1 MPRTKVGPEASRPK
15 GRTLEGNS
23 LRISNLNILGNATWD
38 SVIIRFVT
46 GDSIEIRAGG
56 RSIGVKHYKE
66 LGFDDKRTGSPD
78 LLWGILKYLAKV
90 HGELSS
96 DDLNGK
102 EGVHVKKN
110 IPRLRARLKS
120 GFGIAD
126 DPFHPY
132 YASQSFRTRFII
144 SGACPA
150 NS

>member
-1 MPRTKVGPEASRPK
+1 MKS
-15 GRTLEGNS
+15 ND
-23 LRISNLNILGNATWD
+23 LRMFNLDIRGNATWD

-66 LGFDDKRTGSPD
+66 LGFDDKKTGAPD
-78 LLWGILKYLAKV
+78 LLWGILRYLAKV
-90 HGELSS
+90 NGELSG

-102 EGVHVKKN
+102 EGVRVKKN
-110 IPRLRARLKS
+110 ISKLRARLKS

-144 SGACPA
+144 SGTCPA